1 MFSSAFSSAFA
12 GRAVAGYIGPV
23 MAQAALADGAAARAS
38 GSGLLIGGKRL
49 IGPAGKVYAFK
60 SPASAA
66 TWAENAKGAELRAR
80 ALVAGDPV
88 KLAAFIERKRAALA
102 VIADRVTAAA
112 LKVPDDGRRA
122 ALLAEAGF
130 CLVKWG

>member
-1 MFSSAFSSAFA
+1 
-12 GRAVAGYIGPV
+12 
-23 MAQAALADGAAARAS
+23 MAQAALADGEAWAVVGAS
-38 GSGLLIGGKRL
+38 LLVGKKVL
-49 IGPAGKVYAFK
+49 MGPAGKVYAFA

-66 TWAENAKGAELRAR
+66 TWAENAKNAELRAR

-88 KLAAFIERKRAALA
+88 RMAAYVARKRAALA

-130 CLVKWG
+130 CLTKWG